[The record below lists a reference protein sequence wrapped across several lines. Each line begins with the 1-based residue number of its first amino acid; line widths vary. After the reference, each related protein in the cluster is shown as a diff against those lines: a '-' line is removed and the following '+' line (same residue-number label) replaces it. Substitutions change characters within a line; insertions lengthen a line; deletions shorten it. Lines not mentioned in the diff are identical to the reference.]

1 MNGQLVW
8 NVAIHEMR
16 SLRRLLRTH
25 VFIWIAVLICAVYFS
40 IVTLTH
46 MFSANDL
53 PMLGIISPRY
63 ILSLLGGSFIG
74 LFCIGVLLLTFDQIK
89 RDEMNRIHEV
99 VGTKPLSNFE
109 LFLGRL
115 TGVSL
120 MMAIPMLFVL
130 FSMIVYGMI
139 AQTFS
144 IPFGEPVELWS
155 VTSFVIL
162 DIFPNFLFF
171 GSLVL
176 LFASLFKSR
185 LLALLLTF
193 CFLVLLF
200 WLNSRISLSV
210 SKPLQTVS
218 GNVLFPSELIPTLF
232 TPVTLFN
239 RIALLLMSVGLLCW
253 VSYFNSRITSS
264 RSRDLM
270 LGGLFTCVGVL
281 IIATMFGLQFW
292 QNRLVDQ
299 WIQVHDQHFLPAS
312 FPDVQEIRGLVDIR
326 PGRSLSIDLTLD
338 VSVDGSQDSGFVLFS
353 LNPGYQISQLTVGGE
368 EVKDQD
374 FSKRIAEDTLNVLL
388 TGH

>member
-8 NVAIHEMR
+8 SVAIHEMR
-16 SLRRLLRTH
+16 ALRRLLRTH
-25 VFIWIAVLICAVYFS
+25 VFIWTAVLVCAAYFV

-46 MFSANDL
+46 MYSANDL

-99 VGTKPLSNFE
+99 VGSKPLSNFE
-109 LFLGRL
+109 LFSGRL
-115 TGVSL
+115 MGVSL

-200 WLNSRISLSV
+200 WLNSRISLNV

-239 RIALLLMSVGLLCW
+239 RMGII
-253 VSYFNSRITSS
+253 N
-264 RSRDLM
+264 
-270 LGGLFTCVGVL
+270 FT
-281 IIATMFGLQFW
+281 
-292 QNRLVDQ
+292 
-299 WIQVHDQHFLPAS
+299 
-312 FPDVQEIRGLVDIR
+312 
-326 PGRSLSIDLTLD
+326 
-338 VSVDGSQDSGFVLFS
+338 
-353 LNPGYQISQLTVGGE
+353 
-368 EVKDQD
+368 
-374 FSKRIAEDTLNVLL
+374 
-388 TGH
+388 